1 MGIPRRIDRAT
12 IPCGRLMFIHDI
24 AKWIMKYDYTSKITA
39 ALKVRYLREQ
49 HDAHEHLYTP
59 DTLNTGMR
67 IKSRVDS
74 NHHRCCYRHRYHRGA
89 SLIFPNAER
98 NRRGS
103 KSPFNDRAPRS
114 SIRSDPRPFT
124 TRLFRRSILNYARRG
139 SVIITAF
146 VASARTFDCE

>member
-1 MGIPRRIDRAT
+1 
-12 IPCGRLMFIHDI
+12 MFIHDI

-39 ALKVRYLREQ
+39 ALNARDLREQ

-74 NHHRCCYRHRYHRGA
+74 NHHRCRYRHRYHRGA

-98 NRRGS
+98 SRRGS
-103 KSPFNDRAPRS
+103 KSPFNDRASKIVNSLRSEAVHHGCLAVRFSRAERIRDYYRLCGVRAKRGRLTAENTGALSPRNC
-114 SIRSDPRPFT
+114 DH
-124 TRLFRRSILNYARRG
+124 NM
-139 SVIITAF
+139 
-146 VASARTFDCE
+146 